1 MCGRWVGQ
9 SMAAAFCQRQ
19 HTDLTGQYDNGYVPL
34 GPSLD
39 EDESSHLRRVAA
51 ELGAANHGL
60 VQQLARQL
68 EDRDETVRRQAA
80 ADLGKLGDRES
91 IAALRLL
98 LVSDDVAGWELAV
111 YGLRHSREREG
122 WLCLEG
128 VALESVPAL
137 AHPDPSVHR
146 HAAMRM
152 LAMGRTKTMDR
163 LFRAI
168 DGHSRSIP
176 QDAARRFVE
185 LAVDSLPGE
194 HARVMSLRLGLKDGT
209 GRTPGEVASATGMSE
224 DLVRM
229 LEAEAWQTIQSPR
242 SHTEIAALAGNR

>member
-1 MCGRWVGQ
+1 M
-9 SMAAAFCQRQ
+9 
-19 HTDLTGQYDNGYVPL
+19 TGQYDNGYLPL

-39 EDESSHLRRVAA
+39 EDESSHLQRVAA

-60 VQQLARQL
+60 VQQLARRL
-68 EDRDETVRRQAA
+68 EDGDEAVRRQAA

-91 IAALRLL
+91 IAVLRLL
-98 LVSDDVAGWELAV
+98 LVSDDVARWELAV

-137 AHPDPSVHR
+137 AHPDPRVHR
-146 HAAMRM
+146 RAAMRM

-185 LAVDSLPGE
+185 LAVASLPGQ
-194 HARVMSLRLGLKDGT
+194 HATVMSLRLGLKDGT
-209 GRTPGEVASATGMSE
+209 GRTPGEVASATGMNE